1 VVFWHIQLG
10 GGSVPDDQFDGT
22 GIEGQ
27 RVVITGGASG
37 IGLAISRRFCALGA
51 RVAIID
57 LSLET
62 LKAAAEA
69 DGRRLVTVQGD
80 VADDPEG
87 LTQAAAGELGG
98 LDVLV
103 NNAGIYPAGTML
115 KTGRELWERVIA
127 VNLTATAYCARA
139 AAALMIEGG
148 DRGTIINISS
158 IRAFAPSPRGV
169 VAYDTSK
176 AGVVGLT
183 RSLALELAP
192 RGIRVNAIAP
202 GTIVTDG
209 IRPILET
216 GGRAA
221 ELAAAIPLGFLGDPD
236 DIAAVAAFLAGRSA
250 RFVTGQIIA
259 VDGGALL
266 TSKV

>member
-1 VVFWHIQLG
+1 M
-10 GGSVPDDQFDGT
+10 PDDQLEGT

-37 IGLAISRRFCALGA
+37 IGLAVSRRFSALGA

-57 LSLET
+57 IGREPLQ
-62 LKAAAEA
+62 AAVGS
-69 DGRRLVTVQGD
+69 DRRLVPVEGD

-87 LTQAAAGELGG
+87 LTRAAAARLGG

-115 KTGRELWERVIA
+115 KTERDLWERVIA

-139 AAALMIEGG
+139 AAALMIAGG
-148 DRGTIINISS
+148 VRGGIVNISS

-183 RSLALELAP
+183 RSLALEFAP
-192 RGIRVNAIAP
+192 HGIRVNAIAP
-202 GTIVTDG
+202 GTIVTGG
-209 IRPILET
+209 IRPLLDA

-221 ELAAAIPLGFLGDPD
+221 ELAGAIPLGFLGDPD
-236 DIAAVAAFLAGRSA
+236 DIAAVATFLAGRSA
-250 RFVTGQIIA
+250 RYVTGQIIA